1 MELRINRVRINR
13 ARPVLYYYKYANVA
27 SFVYYGKNL
36 LHLGNWGIGCVGVNG
51 VCADD
56 WLVELTI
63 VASNGVA

>member
-1 MELRINRVRINR
+1 MYRSQIGLKVKIRQSGL
-13 ARPVLYYYKYANVA
+13 VLEHL
-27 SFVYYGKNL
+27 VYRKKL